1 MHPNAALLHRLFNA
15 LNQHE
20 HRTMASCYHSDATFR
35 DIAFKLR
42 NRTEI
47 HSMWHMICEGD
58 IRATFEVVHAND
70 QDGRVKLVDSYTF
83 GATKE
88 PPKPGRPVRNVVDSR
103 FLFQDGLIVQHHD
116 FCDAREWARL
126 ALGGT
131 KGFFAGRMRLLRSWK
146 AGQMLKAFV
155 DKQIGRAHV

>member
-1 MHPNAALLHRLFNA
+1 MHPNEALLHRLFNA

-42 NRTEI
+42 DRKEI

-70 QDGRVKLVDSYTF
+70 QEGRVKLVDTYTF
-83 GATKE
+83 GATRE

-103 FLFQDGLIVQHHD
+103 FLFQDGLIVQHRD
-116 FCDAREWARL
+116 FCDAREWARM
-126 ALGGT
+126 ALGGSIGFLAGRIRFLRSFKARKKL
-131 KGFFAGRMRLLRSWK
+131 KGFV
-146 AGQMLKAFV
+146 GQ
-155 DKQIGRAHV
+155 HPEYE

>member
-1 MHPNAALLHRLFNA
+1 MHPNEALLHRLFNA
-15 LNQHE
+15 LNQHN
-20 HRTMASCYHSDATFR
+20 HPTMASCYHSAATFR

-42 NRTEI
+42 NRKEI

-70 QDGRVKLVDSYTF
+70 QEGRVKLVDTYTF

-103 FLFQDGLIVQHHD
+103 FLFQDALPSVRAWAIPPNGLSVSRSPW
-116 FCDAREWARL
+116 CLR
-126 ALGGT
+126 
-131 KGFFAGRMRLLRSWK
+131 GRFIRY
-146 AGQMLKAFV
+146 
-155 DKQIGRAHV
+155 DN